1 VRYLTIDEVIALHDR
16 VLADY
21 GGLAGIRSH
30 EALASAV
37 AAPQRSAFQED
48 AYATLP
54 DQAAALAFF
63 LVMNHP
69 FVDGNKRTG
78 LVALETFVELNGWTL
93 TADDDTVVNVWSRL
107 ARGDVEPAA
116 FFAWVNSH
124 LDQRPATPPTDV

>member
-1 VRYLTIDEVIALHDR
+1 MRSSRCTTACSPIMAGWRGFDR
-16 VLADY
+16 TRRWRPPSRP
-21 GGLAGIRSH
+21 RSG
-30 EALASAV
+30 A
-37 AAPQRSAFQED
+37 RSRR
-48 AYATLP
+48 TP
-54 DQAAALAFF
+54 TPPCPTRPAALAFF

-93 TADDDTVVNVWSRL
+93 TADDDTLVNVWTRL